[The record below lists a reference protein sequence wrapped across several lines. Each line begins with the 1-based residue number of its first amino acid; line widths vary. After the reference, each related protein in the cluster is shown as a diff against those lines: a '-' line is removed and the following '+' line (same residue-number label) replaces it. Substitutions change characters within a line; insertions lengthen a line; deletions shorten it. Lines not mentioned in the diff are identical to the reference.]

1 MKYKKLWLGAV
12 LLLSVFVLPGCGL
25 LSAEPTQAI
34 PSATALPTYTSVPTN
49 APLPTA
55 TALPTFTPLPADT
68 PVPASTPAETEPVRI
83 AFAPGSIFAQQS
95 GSLSA
100 SGRDRYVLRAAADQ
114 VMTVN
119 LRLTSGPE
127 ALLIIWGKDGTVFVT
142 DHAVTTYWQGKLPLT
157 QDYYITVV
165 ASPAGPV
172 NYTLE
177 VTIPPL

>member
-1 MKYKKLWLGAV
+1 MNYKNLRTVAAV
-12 LLLSVFVLPGCGL
+12 LLAVFVLLGCGWL
-25 LSAEPTQAI
+25 PVKPAPAI
-34 PSATALPTYTSVPTN
+34 PSATALPTHTTIPTDV
-49 APLPTA
+49 PLPTA
-55 TALPTFTPLPADT
+55 TALPTSTPLPADT
-68 PVPASTPAETEPVRI
+68 PVPVSTPAETEPVRI
-83 AFAPGSIFAQQS
+83 TFASGSIFAQQS

-100 SGRDRYVLRAAADQ
+100 SGRDRYVLRAAANQ

-157 QDYYITVV
+157 QDYFITVV

-177 VTIPPL
+177 VSIPPL